1 MMGGCGSLCDCLQRR
16 GKEQPASEEGPPGGV
31 RQEAALDGNRLDN
44 PFRPTKPRSSK
55 EIYHILG
62 PHPNGVKY

>member
-1 MMGGCGSLCDCLQRR
+1 MMGGCGSLCDCIQRR
-16 GKEQPASEEGPPGGV
+16 GKEPPV
-31 RQEAALDGNRLDN
+31 DTVDTVDGSRLDN

-55 EIYHILG
+55 EIYHMLG